1 METIKNNKWKFFIL
15 VMFGL
20 SLSIGYGLFS
30 FFFPSTQESILIAE
44 NTEKEPENKTVNF
57 LILGVDERDEDVG
70 RSDTIIVLSTNLAT
84 KRIGLISIPRDSQVD
99 IPNHGLTKINH
110 SYAYG
115 GAFLTKQIVEKTLNI
130 KIDNYVALNFQ
141 AFKNAVDK
149 LGGVDINV
157 EKDMYYRDDYDG
169 ENGLLIDLKKGQQH
183 LDGEK
188 AMEYVRYRDEEG
200 DIGRVKRQQTFLAAI
215 ISRLTSVETIPKLPS
230 LIKDVF
236 GSIKTDLKFDE
247 FISYLSYLRPN
258 QSFQIKSLMV
268 DGKPQEIDG
277 LSYWIIDYPKLKED
291 LTELNNFIIDKKE
304 NEVVIATTVKDEEG
318 IFKENQNLQN
328 SLDWELE
335 KVTQTAKEKEESIR
349 EKLLRKEREEREE
362 ALAQKQYQQYFAEK
376 PAINPNGVKII
387 NTTYDKDKISFAQKS
402 LNEHGIETG
411 EINLKETG
419 KANEKTIFIVD
430 SKDEKITRALKSLPF
445 KFTIIYRDNIE
456 KNTLIIGEDFY
467 K

>member
-1 METIKNNKWKFFIL
+1 MSFIKNNKWKVLIFS
-15 VMFGL
+15 MF
-20 SLSIGYGLFS
+20 SLSIFLGYGLFS
-30 FFFPSTQESILIAE
+30 FFFPSTQESMLIAE

-130 KIDNYVALNFQ
+130 KIDNYIVLNFQ

-149 LGGVDINV
+149 LGGVDINL
-157 EKDMYYRDDYDG
+157 EKNMYYRDDYDG

-215 ISRLTSVETIPKLPS
+215 VSRLTSVETIPKLPS

-376 PAINPNGVKII
+376 PAINPNNV
-387 NTTYDKDKISFAQKS
+387 
-402 LNEHGIETG
+402 
-411 EINLKETG
+411 
-419 KANEKTIFIVD
+419 
-430 SKDEKITRALKSLPF
+430 
-445 KFTIIYRDNIE
+445 
-456 KNTLIIGEDFY
+456 
-467 K
+467 